1 MEIYKIPIEFSII
14 VFPFVAFILTIPF
27 LIFQYRKYGAIPI
40 VKSLVFYSFILYLI
54 TSYFMVILP
63 LPSIKY
69 VSQLKTETMQLIPF
83 QFIKDILQTIPPNI
97 DNINDLLKIYNIST
111 VYIVIFNFILT
122 LPYGVYLRYYFNKKW
137 YQTII
142 YTFFLSLFFELT
154 QLSGL
159 YGIYPRPYR
168 LFDVD
173 DLIINTFGGLFG
185 HIITPFFMLF
195 LPTKKEL
202 EEQSYIKGKKVT
214 LLRRVIAVLI
224 DIIFISIIS
233 IITKI
238 LTFNTELIKYS
249 NLISILIYYIFTPI
263 LFSGQTIGKNIVKL
277 RVVGNEIKEKWYSIV
292 ARNIILTLFVLYPY
306 VVTDIMNTIRVN
318 DIVITIYKLFTI
330 SFIVINIIYYI
341 FISKKDNKIFLYEKI
356 TNTKNIST
364 ITIEKNILEE
374 NNEENL

>member
-1 MEIYKIPIEFSII
+1 MEIYKIPIEFAII

-27 LIFQYRKYGAIPI
+27 LIFQYRKYGAIPV
-40 VKSLVFYSFILYLI
+40 VKSLVFYSFILYII

-63 LPSIKY
+63 LPSMKY
-69 VSQLKTETMQLIPF
+69 VSQLETDTMQLIPF
-83 QFIKDILQTIPPNI
+83 QFIKDIMETIPS
-97 DNINDLLKIYNIST
+97 NINTLEEFIKIFNVST
-111 VYIVIFNFILT
+111 VYIVIFNFFLT

-142 YTFFLSLFFELT
+142 LTFILSLFFELT

-173 DLIINTFGGLFG
+173 DLIINTLGGLFG

-195 LPTKKEL
+195 LPTNQEL
-202 EEQSYIKGKKVT
+202 ESQSYTKGKSVT
-214 LLRRVIAVLI
+214 ILRRVIAVLI

-233 IITKI
+233 IIIKI
-238 LTFNTELIKYS
+238 LLFYTTLTKYS
-249 NLISILIYYIFTPI
+249 NIISVLLYYIFVPI

-277 RVVGNEIKEKWYSIV
+277 KIVGNKTKEKWYNIV
-292 ARNIILTLFVLYPY
+292 LRNIIVVLFILYPY
-306 VVTDIMNTIRVN
+306 TIIDAMNYIKVN
-318 DIVITIYKLFTI
+318 EIVITIYKLIT
-330 SFIVINIIYYI
+330 SLFIITNIIYYI

-364 ITIEKNILEE
+364 IIIEDNC
-374 NNEENL
+374 EENL

>member
-1 MEIYKIPIEFSII
+1 MEIYKIPIEFAII

-27 LIFQYRKYGAIPI
+27 LIFQYRKYGAIPV
-40 VKSLVFYSFILYLI
+40 VKSLVFYSFILYII

-63 LPSIKY
+63 LPSMKY
-69 VSQLKTETMQLIPF
+69 VSQLETDTMQLIPF
-83 QFIKDILQTIPPNI
+83 QFIKDIMETIPS
-97 DNINDLLKIYNIST
+97 NINTLEEFIKIFNVST
-111 VYIVIFNFILT
+111 VYIVIFNFFLT

-142 YTFFLSLFFELT
+142 LTFILSLFFELT

-173 DLIINTFGGLFG
+173 DLIINTLGGLFG
-185 HIITPFFMLF
+185 LIITPFFMLF
-195 LPTKKEL
+195 LPTNQEL
-202 EEQSYIKGKKVT
+202 ESQSYTKGKSVT
-214 LLRRVIAVLI
+214 ILRRVIAVLI

-233 IITKI
+233 IIIKI
-238 LTFNTELIKYS
+238 LLFYTTLTKYS
-249 NLISILIYYIFTPI
+249 NLISVLLYYIFVPI

-277 RVVGNEIKEKWYSIV
+277 KIVGNETKEKWYNIV
-292 ARNIILTLFVLYPY
+292 LRNIIVVLFILYPY
-306 VVTDIMNTIRVN
+306 TIIDAMNYIKVN
-318 DIVITIYKLFTI
+318 EIVITIYKLIT
-330 SFIVINIIYYI
+330 SLFIITNIIYYI

-364 ITIEKNILEE
+364 IIIEDNC
-374 NNEENL
+374 EENL

>member
-1 MEIYKIPIEFSII
+1 MEIYKIPIEFAII

-27 LIFQYRKYGAIPI
+27 LIFQYRKYGAIPV
-40 VKSLVFYSFILYLI
+40 VKSLVFYSFILYII

-63 LPSIKY
+63 LPSMKY
-69 VSQLKTETMQLIPF
+69 VSQLETDTMQLIPF
-83 QFIKDILQTIPPNI
+83 QFIKDIMETIPS
-97 DNINDLLKIYNIST
+97 NINTLEEFIKIFNVST
-111 VYIVIFNFILT
+111 VYIVIFNFFLT

-142 YTFFLSLFFELT
+142 LTFILSLFFELT

-173 DLIINTFGGLFG
+173 DLIINTLGGLFG

-195 LPTKKEL
+195 LPTNQEL
-202 EEQSYIKGKKVT
+202 ESQSYTKGKNVT
-214 LLRRVIAVLI
+214 ILRRVIAVLI

-233 IITKI
+233 IIIKI
-238 LTFNTELIKYS
+238 LLFYTTLTKYS
-249 NLISILIYYIFTPI
+249 NLISVLLYYIFVPI

-277 RVVGNEIKEKWYSIV
+277 KIVGNETKEKWYNIV
-292 ARNIILTLFVLYPY
+292 LRNIIVVLFILYPY
-306 VVTDIMNTIRVN
+306 TIIDAMNYIKVN
-318 DIVITIYKLFTI
+318 EIVITIYKLIT
-330 SFIVINIIYYI
+330 SLFIITNIIYYI

-364 ITIEKNILEE
+364 IIIEDNCEE
-374 NNEENL
+374 KL

>member
-159 YGIYPRPYR
+159 YGIYPR
-168 LFDVD
+168 
-173 DLIINTFGGLFG
+173 
-185 HIITPFFMLF
+185 
-195 LPTKKEL
+195 
-202 EEQSYIKGKKVT
+202 
-214 LLRRVIAVLI
+214 LR
-224 DIIFISIIS
+224 D
-233 IITKI
+233 
-238 LTFNTELIKYS
+238 
-249 NLISILIYYIFTPI
+249 
-263 LFSGQTIGKNIVKL
+263 
-277 RVVGNEIKEKWYSIV
+277 GNGEG
-292 ARNIILTLFVLYPY
+292 AL
-306 VVTDIMNTIRVN
+306 
-318 DIVITIYKLFTI
+318 
-330 SFIVINIIYYI
+330 
-341 FISKKDNKIFLYEKI
+341 
-356 TNTKNIST
+356 
-364 ITIEKNILEE
+364 
-374 NNEENL
+374 

>member
-1 MEIYKIPIEFSII
+1 MEIYKIPIEFAII

-27 LIFQYRKYGAIPI
+27 LIFQYRKYGAIPV
-40 VKSLVFYSFILYLI
+40 VKSLVFYSFILYII

-63 LPSIKY
+63 LPSMKY
-69 VSQLKTETMQLIPF
+69 VSQLETDTMQLIPF
-83 QFIKDILQTIPPNI
+83 QFIKDIMETIPS
-97 DNINDLLKIYNIST
+97 NINTLEEFIKIFNVST
-111 VYIVIFNFILT
+111 VYIVIFNFFLT

-142 YTFFLSLFFELT
+142 LTFILSLFFELT

-173 DLIINTFGGLFG
+173 DLIINTLGGLFG

-195 LPTKKEL
+195 LPTNQEL
-202 EEQSYIKGKKVT
+202 ESQSYTKGKSVT
-214 LLRRVIAVLI
+214 ILRRVIAVLI

-233 IITKI
+233 IIIKI
-238 LTFNTELIKYS
+238 LLFYTTLTKYS
-249 NLISILIYYIFTPI
+249 NLISVLLYYIFVPI

-277 RVVGNEIKEKWYSIV
+277 KIVGNETKEKWYNIV
-292 ARNIILTLFVLYPY
+292 LRNIIVVLFILYPY
-306 VVTDIMNTIRVN
+306 TIIDAMNYIKVN
-318 DIVITIYKLFTI
+318 EIVITIYKLIT
-330 SFIVINIIYYI
+330 SLFIITNIIYYI

-364 ITIEKNILEE
+364 IIIEDNC
-374 NNEENL
+374 EENL

>member
-1 MEIYKIPIEFSII
+1 MEIYKIPIEFAII

-27 LIFQYRKYGAIPI
+27 LIFQYRKYGAIPV
-40 VKSLVFYSFILYLI
+40 VKSLVFYSFILYII

-63 LPSIKY
+63 LPSMKY
-69 VSQLKTETMQLIPF
+69 VSQLETDTMQLIPF
-83 QFIKDILQTIPPNI
+83 QFIKDIMETIPS
-97 DNINDLLKIYNIST
+97 NINTLEEFIKIFNVST
-111 VYIVIFNFILT
+111 VYIVIFNFFLT

-142 YTFFLSLFFELT
+142 LTFILSLFFELT

-173 DLIINTFGGLFG
+173 DLIINTLGGLFG

-195 LPTKKEL
+195 LPTNQEL
-202 EEQSYIKGKKVT
+202 ESQSYTKGKSVT
-214 LLRRVIAVLI
+214 ILRRVIAVLI

-233 IITKI
+233 IIIKI
-238 LTFNTELIKYS
+238 LLFYTTLTKYS
-249 NLISILIYYIFTPI
+249 NLISVLLYYIFVPI

-277 RVVGNEIKEKWYSIV
+277 KIVGNETKEKWYNIV
-292 ARNIILTLFVLYPY
+292 LRNIIVVLFILYPY
-306 VVTDIMNTIRVN
+306 TIIDAMNYIKVN
-318 DIVITIYKLFTI
+318 EIVITIYKLIT
-330 SFIVINIIYYI
+330 SLFIITNIIYYI

-364 ITIEKNILEE
+364 IIIEDNCEE
-374 NNEENL
+374 KL

>member
-1 MEIYKIPIEFSII
+1 MEIYKIPIEFAII

-27 LIFQYRKYGAIPI
+27 LIFQYRKYGAIPV
-40 VKSLVFYSFILYLI
+40 VKSLVFYSFILYII

-63 LPSIKY
+63 LPSMKY
-69 VSQLKTETMQLIPF
+69 VSQLETDTMQLIPF
-83 QFIKDILQTIPPNI
+83 QFIKDIMETIPS
-97 DNINDLLKIYNIST
+97 NINTLEEFIKIFNVST
-111 VYIVIFNFILT
+111 VYIVIFNFFLT

-142 YTFFLSLFFELT
+142 LTFILSLFFELT

-173 DLIINTFGGLFG
+173 DLIINTLGGLFG

-195 LPTKKEL
+195 LPTNQEL
-202 EEQSYIKGKKVT
+202 ESQSYTKGKNVT
-214 LLRRVIAVLI
+214 ILRRVIAVLI

-233 IITKI
+233 IIIKI
-238 LTFNTELIKYS
+238 LLFYTTLTKYS
-249 NLISILIYYIFTPI
+249 TLISVLLYYIFVPI

-277 RVVGNEIKEKWYSIV
+277 KIVGNETKEKWYNIV
-292 ARNIILTLFVLYPY
+292 LRNIIVVLFILYPY
-306 VVTDIMNTIRVN
+306 IIIDAMNYIKVN
-318 DIVITIYKLFTI
+318 EIVITIYKLIT
-330 SFIVINIIYYI
+330 SLFIITNIIYYI

-364 ITIEKNILEE
+364 IIIEDNCEE
-374 NNEENL
+374 KL

>member
-1 MEIYKIPIEFSII
+1 MEIYKIPIEFAII

-27 LIFQYRKYGAIPI
+27 LIFQYRKYGAIPV
-40 VKSLVFYSFILYLI
+40 VKSLVFYSFILYII

-63 LPSIKY
+63 LPSMKY
-69 VSQLKTETMQLIPF
+69 VSQLETDTMQLIPF
-83 QFIKDILQTIPPNI
+83 QFIKDIMETIPS
-97 DNINDLLKIYNIST
+97 NINTLEEFIKIFNVST
-111 VYIVIFNFILT
+111 VYIVIFNFFLT

-142 YTFFLSLFFELT
+142 LTFILSLFFELT

-173 DLIINTFGGLFG
+173 DLIINTLGGLFG

-195 LPTKKEL
+195 LPTNQEL
-202 EEQSYIKGKKVT
+202 ESQSYTKGKSVT
-214 LLRRVIAVLI
+214 ILRRVIAVLI

-233 IITKI
+233 IIIKI
-238 LTFNTELIKYS
+238 LLFYTTLTKYS
-249 NLISILIYYIFTPI
+249 NLISVLLYYIFIPI

-277 RVVGNEIKEKWYSIV
+277 KIVGNETKEKWYNIV
-292 ARNIILTLFVLYPY
+292 LRNIIVVLFILYPY
-306 VVTDIMNTIRVN
+306 TIIDAMNYIKVN
-318 DIVITIYKLFTI
+318 EIVITIYKLIT
-330 SFIVINIIYYI
+330 SLFIIMNIIYYI

-364 ITIEKNILEE
+364 IIIEDNCEE
-374 NNEENL
+374 KL